1 MWHIYLGAI
10 TLGLSALL
18 INLLLNLRALHR
30 LGSDKGSLPE
40 DLPLISVLI
49 PARNEEEDIV
59 PCLES
64 LRQQDYPAFEILVL
78 DDNST
83 DRTAERVAEVVAADP
98 RIRLLRGQPLPQGW
112 AGKPYACHQLAAEA
126 RGSWLLFTDA
136 DTIHAPAML
145 RSALAYA
152 HEYKLSLISGLPLQK
167 TVSFSQRVVVP
178 AMYFIILCCMPLW
191 WVQGSRRPKPGLVIG
206 QFIFVSAA
214 DYREVGGHEAVRS
227 RILEDIWLGFTM
239 ARRGKRLGVVDLSG
253 VVSCR
258 MYEGVGDLW
267 EGFGKFAYSIASL
280 GTWLFVLIALG
291 VMGLFVTP
299 FILMASH
306 LSPWL
311 PKFGD
316 WFAIIVAQ
324 VVLILVMRILV
335 DRRFSYKRRYFVSLP
350 AGVLFL
356 LASGVWAWKRRHTGG
371 GVSWKDRTYKPDTRV
386 Q

>member
-1 MWHIYLGAI
+1 MWHIYLGAV
-10 TLGLSALL
+10 TLGLSVLL
-18 INLLLNLRALHR
+18 INLLLNLRALHK
-30 LGSDKGSLPE
+30 LGSEKGKLPM
-40 DLPLISVLI
+40 DLPCISVLI

-64 LRQQDYPAFEILVL
+64 LRKQDYSAYEILVL

-83 DRTAERVAEVVAADP
+83 DRTAERVAEIAAKDP
-98 RIRLLRGQPLPQGW
+98 RVKLLRGKPLPQGW
-112 AGKPYACHQLAAEA
+112 AGKPYACHQLAAQA
-126 RGSWLLFTDA
+126 KGSWLLFTDA
-136 DTIHAPAML
+136 DTIHAPTMLSSAM
-145 RSALAYA
+145 AYA
-152 HEYKLSLISGLPLQK
+152 HEHKLSLISGLPLQK
-167 TVSFSQRVVVP
+167 TVSFSQRVAVP

-191 WVQGSRRPKPGLVIG
+191 WVQGARRPRPGLVIG

-214 DYREVGGHEAVRS
+214 DYHEVGGHEAVRS
-227 RILEDIWLGFTM
+227 KILEDIWLGFTM
-239 ARRGKRLGVVDLSG
+239 ARHGKRMGVVDLSG
-253 VVSCR
+253 MVSG
-258 MYEGVGDLW
+258 EFGDLW

-280 GTWLFVLIALG
+280 GTWLFVLIFLG

-306 LSPWL
+306 LTPWL

-324 VVLILVMRILV
+324 VVLLLVMRVLV
-335 DRRFSYKRRYFVSLP
+335 DRRFSYKRLYSISLP

-356 LASGVWAWKRRHTGG
+356 LASGVWAWKRHHTGG
-371 GVSWKDRTYKPDTRV
+371 GVSWKGRTYKPSTRV